1 MGLRINTNI
10 PAMNALRNLSS
21 VDNELNTSITRLG
34 TGLRINSALDDP
46 AGLIVSEG
54 MRSQLRGIGQ
64 AMRNTQDAIS
74 MTKTAEGALD
84 EVQRLLRDV
93 RALAVHS
100 ANSAVVDSS
109 TLQANQTQIRSTLAS
124 IDRIAKDTSF
134 GKKRLLDGTAGIMAN
149 ITAPT
154 FASSI
159 YMGSTFNGETVQ
171 TGAVTISKVTAADQ
185 AIITMG
191 KGFASSSTLITTA
204 GSIVVN
210 GFSISTDGTETVQTL
225 VGKIND
231 AAGTT
236 GVTAQLVGTGTVTI
250 VLRQV
255 EFGAGHQI
263 SLFDS
268 KNLIHNAA
276 SASDSGTDGVF
287 NVTALTDSGL
297 QTVTFTGGRASS
309 DSGLKLTDNFGNVI
323 VMTETGNTNITGVAV
338 SLAQITANNVR
349 FQIGPNGEQSTS
361 FGMPVVFSNRLGTAA
376 VAGKTLA
383 DLDVTTTAGAT
394 EAMKIIDNASEQLA
408 QLRGELGSFQKNFLE
423 STSRSLEVANE
434 NLSSSESNIRDAD
447 MASEMTTFTR
457 LQILKQSGIS
467 VLAQANQQPNSIL
480 SLLRG
485 Q

>member
-21 VDNELNTSITRLG
+21 VDNEMNTSITRLG

-84 EVQRLLRDV
+84 EVQRLLRDI

-109 TLQANQTQIRSTLAS
+109 TLQANQTQIRSTLSS
-124 IDRIAKDTSF
+124 IDRIAKDTAF

-159 YMGSTFNGETVQ
+159 YMGSTFAGETLQ

-191 KGFASSSTLITTA
+191 KGFSSSSALITTS

-210 GFSISTDGTETVQTL
+210 GFSISTDGTETVQSL

-236 GVTAQLVGTGTVTI
+236 GVTAQLVGTTTVTI

-263 SLFDS
+263 TLFDS
-268 KNLIHNAA
+268 KSLINNVA
-276 SASDSGTDGVF
+276 SANDAGTDGVF

-297 QTVTFTGGRASS
+297 QTVTFTGGRASA
-309 DSGLKLTDNFGNVI
+309 DSGLKLTDNYGNVI
-323 VMTETGNTNITGVAV
+323 VMTETGNANITTAT
-338 SLAQITANNVR
+338 SLAQVTANNVR

-361 FGMPVVFSNRLGTAA
+361 FGMPVVFANRLGTAA
-376 VAGKTLA
+376 VTGKTLA